1 MMTNKK
7 SIDDYLEA
15 RLEEWAEWLRGGN
28 FVGIGYPRQ
37 STLELIKAG
46 MIYDK
51 NKSHVPVIQTNE
63 EAEEMEKYICEM
75 AEYKPIMAQALR
87 MYYLDKLSLRSNAK
101 KLGVSYMQ
109 FSIYIQMAKQWLL
122 GRLVNRHSIS

>member
-1 MMTNKK
+1 MTTNKK
-7 SIDDYLEA
+7 SIDDYLEE

-51 NKSHVPVIQTNE
+51 NKSHIPVIQTNE
-63 EAEEMEKYICEM
+63 KAEEMEKYICEM
-75 AEYKPIMAQALR
+75 AEYKPIMAKTLR
-87 MYYLDKLSLRSNAK
+87 MFYLDSISTKSHAK
-101 KLGVSYMQ
+101 KFNMPHSQ
-109 FSIYIQMAKQWLL
+109 FYLQVQMAKTWLI
-122 GRLVNRHSIS
+122 GRVISKN